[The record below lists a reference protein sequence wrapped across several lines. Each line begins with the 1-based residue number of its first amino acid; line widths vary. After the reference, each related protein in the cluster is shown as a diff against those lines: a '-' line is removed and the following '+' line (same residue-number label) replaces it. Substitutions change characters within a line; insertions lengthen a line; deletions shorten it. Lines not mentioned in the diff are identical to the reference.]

1 MIQFLLFRPLFDALH
16 QYKHEDEGGAVW
28 QQHGTEIP
36 WQPFVPVASRSEL
49 AVGSQHDQTPHCL

>member
-16 QYKHEDEGGAVW
+16 QYKQEDEGGAVW

-36 WQPFVPVASRSEL
+36 WQPFVPVASSYL
-49 AVGSQHDQTPHCL
+49 SVTIDQNLL